1 MRPSIWKEI
10 HVSNL
15 GGDKRVH
22 AHWINLDLI
31 KSWQLFLADCFCLFV
46 VVVVVGIGWGGRWE
60 GERGGCVLVGD
71 GVPPSFSVLTL
82 ICSCGVWNV
91 FDYGSE

>member
-1 MRPSIWKEI
+1 MSQTWVET
-10 HVSNL
+10 N
-15 GGDKRVH
+15 RVH

-31 KSWQLFLADCFCLFV
+31 KSWQLFLADCFSLF
-46 VVVVVGIGWGGRWE
+46 VVVVVGIGWGGRVRVRW
-60 GERGGCVLVGD
+60 GGCVLVGD

-91 FDYGSE
+91 FDYSSE